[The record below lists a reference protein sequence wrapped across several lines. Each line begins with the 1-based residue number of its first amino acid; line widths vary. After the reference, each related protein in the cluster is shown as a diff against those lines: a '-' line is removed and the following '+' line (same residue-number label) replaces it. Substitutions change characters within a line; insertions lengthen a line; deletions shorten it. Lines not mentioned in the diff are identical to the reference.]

1 MIPLQFL
8 AINLTSPSHVAE
20 ANETMLT
27 VKANTNDNA
36 TKPTFRF
43 DFGDG
48 TDRRES
54 FLNTASH
61 MYHFIGNYTMNVQAW
76 SLCNTSMLTAIAN
89 ISVPK
94 PVRILKNI
102 SLHSEATV
110 FGESTQF
117 RLLLEQGSDFTC
129 LWFLGDNVNHTIS
142 RSNPGAIIFNHVY
155 LALGTYTAHVTC
167 KNRRSELPVSATV
180 EVQKVILGLKIY
192 PVPPILFGTQ
202 FLLRWRID
210 DGTDVTYKANFSGI
224 SLEVVKSDDG
234 LHGQAWVKQHD
245 YKTPGEFLVHVA
257 ASNAITKWV
266 STRGKCIIL
275 RSVVPFSPMVFHK
288 NRDIEINETVSVS
301 FTDVNSVFDINAS
314 YIVGF
319 GDKSE
324 VLVTRDTF
332 ANHSYSHYGLYTV
345 NITADNEVSSLSTS
359 IIIKVHKPV
368 LKLQGAIIPSVV
380 AKVNQ
385 TVNITMF
392 LFSGS
397 DFVCQWQFGDGQQLV
412 QNEELIY
419 FKESELSVKSFTNV
433 TISASHVFKEV
444 GIYEVSATCQNRL
457 SQINNMAYTTVQEE
471 ITLFQVSTV
480 APVIFGKTFFLNFT
494 FATGTNV
501 TFRAFLN
508 RQQLY
513 IEHQKFYH
521 LSKVTPYIYK
531 QPGQFNLTIKAQN
544 LVSPL
549 LRHRQMIFI
558 EIPVSGVRIN
568 MSYLHANILHAGHG
582 VNMNIFPEKVPVVLQ
597 ATAEN
602 GTSLQYTWSIST
614 VKDLLKNKTVMH
626 TFHSAGIYMV
636 SLHAENRV
644 SRAASVVVV
653 AVQKRASFSQETP
666 VECSSPKVL
675 NEVVTVKTTIKNL
688 GTNSTLRIDVDNT
701 TSYWYGDYE
710 NYLELARNNVDT
722 NVQYKGSLKENIIL
736 DHVYN
741 TPGIYTIKAI
751 LGNAVTK
758 SLRTCEVEVLPRPCK
773 KPTVKLTSVGDTP
786 EDATSFF
793 TADVIN
799 IEANVDVFCPESKE
813 SKYEWNIFQSNQRTG
828 LFEHFNGVSLNEEAS
843 MKEIRLKRRSL
854 PVGLFRVS
862 LTVGMVEEELKDFL
876 TVAEGYIRVVQSPLI
891 AEIRGGSEIRRGFG
905 SVVFVDGKNSY
916 DPDVGPGNYTGV
928 YNFSFCIVLNSFSRI
943 VRRIPNIRKNFGLN
957 DNQPL
962 RLSCS

>member
-8 AINLTSPSHVAE
+8 ALNLTSPSHVAE

-27 VKANTNDNA
+27 VKASTNNNV

-48 TDRRES
+48 TDSRES
-54 FLNTASH
+54 FFNTASH
-61 MYHFIGNYTMNVQAW
+61 LYHFVGNYKMNVQAW
-76 SLCNTSMLTAIAN
+76 SLCNASMLTAITN

-155 LALGTYTAHVTC
+155 SVLGTYTARVTC
-167 KNRRSELPVSATV
+167 KNRRSELAVAATA

-192 PVPPILFGTQ
+192 PLPSILFGTQ

-210 DGTDVTYKANFSGI
+210 DGTNVTYKANFSGV

-234 LHGQAWVKQHD
+234 LHGHAWVKQHD
-245 YKTPGEFLVHVA
+245 YKTPGEFLVHIA

-275 RSVVPFSPMVFHK
+275 RSVAPFTPVVFHK

-301 FTDVNSVFDINAS
+301 FTDVNSAFDINAS
-314 YIVGF
+314 YIVSF

-324 VLVTRDTF
+324 VVVTRDTF

-368 LKLQGAIIPSVV
+368 LKLQGAIISSVV
-380 AKVNQ
+380 AKVNEN
-385 TVNITMF
+385 VNITMF

-397 DFVCQWQFGDGQQLV
+397 DFVCQWKFGDGQQLV
-412 QNEELIY
+412 QSEELIY

-444 GIYEVSATCQNRL
+444 GIYEVSVTCQNRL
-457 SQINNMAYTTVQEE
+457 SEINTMTYATVQEE

-480 APVIFGKTFFLNFT
+480 APVIFGKTFLLNFT
-494 FATGTNV
+494 VATGTNV
-501 TFRAFLN
+501 TFRATLN
-508 RQQLY
+508 QQQLY
-513 IEHQKFYH
+513 IEHQKLYH

-531 QPGQFNLTIKAQN
+531 QPGQFNLTITAEN

-549 LRHRQMIFI
+549 LRHIQMIFI
-558 EIPVSGVRIN
+558 DIPVSGVRIN
-568 MSYLHANILHAGHG
+568 MSYFEANILHAGHG
-582 VNMNIFPEKVPVVLQ
+582 TNMNIFPEKVPVVLQ
-597 ATAEN
+597 GTAEN
-602 GTSLQYTWSIST
+602 GTSLQYTWSISNS
-614 VKDLLKNKTVMH
+614 KDLFKNRTIMH
-626 TFHSAGIYMV
+626 TFCPAGIFMV
-636 SLHAENRV
+636 SLLVENHL
-644 SRAASVVVV
+644 SRAVSVVVV
-653 AVQKRASFSQETP
+653 AVQKRASFSHETP

-701 TSYWYGDYE
+701 TSYWYGGVE
-710 NYLELARNNVDT
+710 NYLELARDDVDIY
-722 NVQYKGSLKENIIL
+722 VQYKGSLKENIIL

-751 LGNAVTK
+751 LGNAVAK
-758 SLRTCEVEVLPRPCK
+758 SLRTCEVEILSRPCK
-773 KPTVKLTSVGDTP
+773 KPTLKLKSVGDTP

-799 IEANVDVFCPESKE
+799 IEADVDVFCPESKE
-813 SKYEWNIFQSNQRTG
+813 SKYEWNIFQSNPRTG
-828 LFEHFNGVSLNEEAS
+828 LFELFNGVPLNEEAS
-843 MKEIRLKRRSL
+843 MQEIRLKKRSL

-862 LTVGMVEEELKDFL
+862 LTVGMEEEELNDFV
-876 TVAEGYIRVVQSPLI
+876 TVAEGYIRVVRSPLI
-891 AEIRGGSEIRRGFG
+891 ADISGGSEIRRGFG
-905 SVVFVDGKNSY
+905 SMVSVDGKNSY
-916 DPDVGPGNYTGV
+916 DPDVGPGNYTGMH
-928 YNFSFCIVLNSFSRI
+928 CIVFTL
-943 VRRIPNIRKNFGLN
+943 
-957 DNQPL
+957 
-962 RLSCS
+962 C